1 MFYSKE
7 GKKPHPCNTHEN
19 THTCTKHM
27 ETHTPTNFK
36 NYMYTRVRHII
47 NAKPWWVLGL
57 SVVRVTI
64 RSLLRWEAV
73 GVANK
78 ITQGLGLRFCLC
90 EGDISPED
98 IYLPGPYTQRFCSV
112 ISKPNTIMMYS
123 CVCSWVSSCSMTVAG
138 YYPGRCLLPA
148 KQTQFLVPCVIIQP
162 LPTVE

>member
-7 GKKPHPCNTHEN
+7 KEKGKKPHPCNTHGN

-27 ETHTPTNFK
+27 ETHTNFK

-64 RSLLRWEAV
+64 RSLLRWAAV

-78 ITQGLGLRFCLC
+78 TTQGLGLRFCCVKETFLQKTSIYQGHIPSDSVLSYPNQILSWC
-90 EGDISPED
+90 THVFVHGYLHAVWQLLGITLGDVSFP
-98 IYLPGPYTQRFCSV
+98 QN
-112 ISKPNTIMMYS
+112 KPS
-123 CVCSWVSSCSMTVAG
+123 SWF
-138 YYPGRCLLPA
+138 PA
-148 KQTQFLVPCVIIQP
+148 LSYNHCPQ
-162 LPTVE
+162 